1 MGQEKTVM
9 GPVRVWE
16 SGVINDYS
24 EKFVEDCYVD
34 AYTEWGKG
42 KSFSLE
48 VVTAPMHLVDVN
60 YKVTKK
66 IGFRVV
72 VRVFESARDLME
84 FVNGYGS
91 DKIIEAYYA
100 V

>member
-1 MGQEKTVM
+1 MEQQKVM
-9 GPVRVWE
+9 GPVKVWE
-16 SGVINDYS
+16 SGGMRDYS

-34 AYTEWGKG
+34 AYTGFGKG

-48 VVTAPMHLVDVN
+48 VVTALVNVVDVDFR
-60 YKVTKK
+60 VTKSVE
-66 IGFRVV
+66 FRVV
-72 VRVFESARDLME
+72 VRVFDSARDLME
-84 FVNGYGS
+84 FIESHGA